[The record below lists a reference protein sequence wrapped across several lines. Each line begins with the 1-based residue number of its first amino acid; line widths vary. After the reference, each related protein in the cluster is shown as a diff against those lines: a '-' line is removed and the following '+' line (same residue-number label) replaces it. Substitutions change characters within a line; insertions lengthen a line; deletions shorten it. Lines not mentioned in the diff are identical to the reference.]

1 MKKAKNPSKSQFRF
15 PSQVLGPVTLLLK
28 NALAKLEH
36 RKRTVARE
44 DPFLDKDRVNDN
56 AATDIEA
63 DEQAGH
69 AQVSAIKSEI
79 DRMIVQTK
87 KAMTRIKLGK
97 YGMCE
102 VCGQMIDTDRLMV
115 FPEATRC
122 TSCQKKKE
130 K

>member
-1 MKKAKNPSKSQFRF
+1 MKDIKF
-15 PSQVLGPVTLLLK
+15 PSNLLIPVMKALKKTL
-28 NALAKLEH
+28 ARLEH
-36 RKRTVARE
+36 RRKTVARE
-44 DPFLDKDRVNDN
+44 DPFLDTDRVNDN
-56 AATDIEA
+56 AATDVEA
-63 DEQAGH
+63 DEQFGH
-69 AQVSAIKSEI
+69 ARVSAIKTEI

-102 VCGQMIDTDRLMV
+102 VCGSMIDTDRLMV
-115 FPEATRC
+115 FPEATKC

>member
-1 MKKAKNPSKSQFRF
+1 MIKKQKSQFRF
-15 PSQVLGPVTLLLK
+15 PKSVLAPVTELLK
-28 NALAKLEH
+28 KTLVKLEK

-44 DPFLDKDRVNDN
+44 DPFLDTDRVNDN
-56 AATDIEA
+56 AATDVEA
-63 DEQAGH
+63 DEQFGH
-69 AQVSAIKSEI
+69 AQVSAIKTEI

-87 KAMTRIKLGK
+87 KAMTRVKIGK

-102 VCGQMIDTDRLMV
+102 ICGNMIDTDRLVV
-115 FPEATRC
+115 FPEAIRC